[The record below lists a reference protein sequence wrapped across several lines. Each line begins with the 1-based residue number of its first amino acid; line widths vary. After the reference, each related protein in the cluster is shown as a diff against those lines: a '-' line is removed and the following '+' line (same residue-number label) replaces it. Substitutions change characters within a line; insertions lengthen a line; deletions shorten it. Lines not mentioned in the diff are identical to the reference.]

1 MGRDYG
7 RAAAARTR
15 ASPIE
20 QRGPG
25 RRAVILEREVL
36 HARGG
41 DVTQTAGAKA
51 PREEVQQRL
60 LELLAEQSRR
70 VPIAVGCLLVVVAL
84 MAAQRMP
91 AWIPSVWLVAAI
103 AVLLVRRRWLRRLHA
118 QTQVPT
124 RDRLRTAV
132 FLSCLNGCMH
142 GLILACFPVL
152 SEPER
157 SFVTLLVL
165 GLSTGSVGTTAG
177 HRSVY
182 LSYVI
187 PAAGTLPL
195 WWLVNWG
202 GSTSGW
208 TSLSL
213 SVLSALYLWLLVGVA
228 NNAWRN
234 FSESVQMR
242 FQDRELAAQ
251 LREALAQ
258 ATQANQAK
266 TRFLAAASHDLR
278 QPLHTIGLLVA
289 ALSLRPIEGRDR
301 EVVDLLSQVTVAL
314 SEQLDQLLDISKLD
328 AGVVEP
334 VKKIVDLGE
343 MLRMHHAEMRAAIEE
358 KGLRAVIEAPTGIRA
373 WTDPALV
380 LRVLRNLTENA
391 IKFTQR
397 GQIALRLRNVDGV
410 AVISVEDTGRG
421 IPPADQRMV
430 FEEFYQ
436 VDNPERDRTKGLGL
450 GLSIVRRLC
459 SLLGITLELRS
470 AEGQGTAMTLRVPLE
485 TYGMLAPVPP
495 QATRSQSFAGLT
507 VLVIDDER
515 SVRMGMRVLLE
526 ELGCRYVEACSI
538 EEATREALA
547 ARPDVVLA
555 DMRLRNEETGIEAIS
570 SICAAI
576 GETPAVLISGDTAPD
591 RLQEATRAGIK
602 LLHKPVSLPTLQA
615 ELGRLL
621 DEKGPRHEP
630 GSRA

>member
-1 MGRDYG
+1 MTQTV
-7 RAAAARTR
+7 AAR
-15 ASPIE
+15 
-20 QRGPG
+20 
-25 RRAVILEREVL
+25 
-36 HARGG
+36 
-41 DVTQTAGAKA
+41 A

-60 LELLAEQSRR
+60 LEMLAEQSRR
-70 VPIAVGCLLVVVAL
+70 VPIAVGCLLVVVAF

-91 AWIPSVWLVAAI
+91 AWVPGLWLVAAI
-103 AVLLVRRRWLRRLHA
+103 AMRLVRRQWLGRLPA
-118 QTQVPT
+118 QSQVPT

-132 FLSCLNGCMH
+132 FLSCMNGCLH
-142 GLILACFPVL
+142 GLMLASFPVL
-152 SEPER
+152 SDAER

-165 GLSTGSVGTTAG
+165 GLCTGAVGTTAG

-182 LSYVI
+182 LAYLVT
-187 PAAGTLPL
+187 AAGTLPF
-195 WWLVNWG
+195 WWLVNPG
-202 GSTSGW
+202 GQGAGW
-208 TSLSL
+208 TSVSL
-213 SVLSALYLWLLVGVA
+213 SVLSALYLWLLIGLA
-228 NNAWRN
+228 DNAWRN

-242 FQDRELAAQ
+242 FQDRELASQ

-328 AGVVEP
+328 AGIVEP
-334 VKKIVDLGE
+334 DKKIVDLGE

-358 KGLRAVIEAPTGIRA
+358 KGLRAIVDAPTGVRA

-391 IKFTQR
+391 IKFTPR
-397 GQIALRLRNVDGV
+397 GHIALRLRVEEGIGR
-410 AVISVEDTGRG
+410 ISVEDTGRG
-421 IPPADQRMV
+421 IPSAEQAMV

-459 SLLGITLELRS
+459 TLLGISLDLQS
-470 AEGQGTAMTLRVPLE
+470 APGQGTTMVLQVPLE
-485 TYGMLAPVPP
+485 TFGVAPPTQQP
-495 QATRSQSFAGLT
+495 LLRTQSFAGLT

-526 ELGCRYVEACSI
+526 ELGCRYLEASSI
-538 EEATREALA
+538 EEATREAIA
-547 ARPDVVLA
+547 ARPDVILA
-555 DMRLRNEETGIEAIS
+555 DMRLRNEETGIAAIA
-570 SICAAI
+570 SIVAAI
-576 GETPAVLISGDTAPD
+576 GGTPAVLISGDTAPD
-591 RLQEATRAGIK
+591 RLQEANRAGIK

-615 ELGRLL
+615 ELGRILE
-621 DEKGPRHEP
+621 EKGPRHEHTARP
-630 GSRA
+630 

>member
-1 MGRDYG
+1 M
-7 RAAAARTR
+7 
-15 ASPIE
+15 
-20 QRGPG
+20 
-25 RRAVILEREVL
+25 
-36 HARGG
+36 
-41 DVTQTAGAKA
+41 QTAGARA

-70 VPIAVGCLLVVVAL
+70 VPIAVGCMLVIVAL

-91 AWIPSVWLVAAI
+91 PWIPVVWATAAI
-103 AVLLVRRRWLRRLHA
+103 LVLAVRWQWLGRLPG
-118 QTQVPT
+118 QTQIPT
-124 RDRLRTAV
+124 RDRLRVAV
-132 FLSCLNGCMH
+132 RLSCINGCVH
-142 GLILACFPVL
+142 GLMLLAFPVL
-152 SEPER
+152 TDAER
-157 SFVTLLVL
+157 SFFTLLL
-165 GLSTGSVGTTAG
+165 LSMCTGAVGTTAG

-182 LSYVI
+182 LSYLA
-187 PAAGTLPL
+187 PAAGTLPV
-195 WWLVNWG
+195 WWLLRP
-202 GSTSGW
+202 SAASAGW
-208 TSLSL
+208 TSVSLALL
-213 SVLSALYLWLLVGVA
+213 SVLYLWLLVGIA

-334 VKKIVDLGE
+334 DKKIVDLGE

-358 KGLRAVIEAPTGIRA
+358 KGLRAVLDAPMGVRS
-373 WTDPALV
+373 WTDPALL

-391 IKFTQR
+391 IKFTQH
-397 GQIALRLRNVDGV
+397 GHIALRLRVVEGV
-410 AVISVEDTGRG
+410 ATISVEDTGRG
-421 IPPADQRMV
+421 IPRADQAMV

-436 VDNPERDRTKGLGL
+436 VDNPERDRAKGLGL

-459 SLLGITLELRS
+459 SLLGVAQDLHSVEDQGTTITL
-470 AEGQGTAMTLRVPLE
+470 GVPLE
-485 TYGMLAPVPP
+485 TFGTLAPVQP
-495 QATRSQSFAGLT
+495 QPARAQSFAGLT

-526 ELGCRYVEACSI
+526 ELGCHYVEASSI
-538 EEATREALA
+538 EEATREAIA
-547 ARPDVVLA
+547 AHPDVVLA
-555 DMRLRNEETGIEAIS
+555 DMRLRNEETGIQAIS

-591 RLQEATRAGIK
+591 RLQEANRAGIK

-615 ELGRLL
+615 ELGRIL
-621 DEKGPRHEP
+621 DEKGPRHEHTR
-630 GSRA
+630 S

>member
-1 MGRDYG
+1 M
-7 RAAAARTR
+7 
-15 ASPIE
+15 
-20 QRGPG
+20 
-25 RRAVILEREVL
+25 
-36 HARGG
+36 
-41 DVTQTAGAKA
+41 QTAGARA
-51 PREEVQQRL
+51 PREEVHQRL
-60 LELLAEQSRR
+60 LELVAEQSRR
-70 VPIAVGCLLVVVAL
+70 VPVAVGCLLVVVAL

-91 AWIPSVWLVAAI
+91 FWIPALWLAGAI
-103 AVLLVRRRWLRRLHA
+103 AVLLLRRRILPRLPA
-118 QTQVPT
+118 RSDLPT
-124 RDRLRTAV
+124 AERVRTAV
-132 FLSCLNGCMH
+132 TLSFANGVLH
-142 GLILACFPVL
+142 GLMLAAFPWL
-152 SEPER
+152 LDTER

-165 GLSTGSVGTTAG
+165 GLCTGAVGTTAG
-177 HRSVY
+177 HRRIY
-182 LSYVI
+182 LAYII

-195 WWLVNWG
+195 WWLLNPG
-202 GSTSGW
+202 GAAAGW
-208 TSLSL
+208 TELSL
-213 SVLSALYLWLLVGVA
+213 AVLAAMYLWLLVGVA

-234 FSESVQMR
+234 FSESVQIR
-242 FQDRELAAQ
+242 FQDREMAAQ

-328 AGVVEP
+328 AGIVEP

-358 KGLRAVIEAPTGIRA
+358 RGLRAVLDAPTGVRC

-391 IKFTQR
+391 IKFTPG
-397 GQIALRLRNVDGV
+397 GQIALRLRTVDGMAHIV
-410 AVISVEDTGRG
+410 VEDTGHG
-421 IPPADQRMV
+421 IPQAEQAMV

-459 SLLGITLELRS
+459 ELLGITLQLHS
-470 AEGQGTAMTLRVPLE
+470 VAGQGTTITLKVPLE
-485 TYGMLAPVPP
+485 SIGLLAPA
-495 QATRSQSFAGLT
+495 QSQPASTESFAGLT

-526 ELGCRYVEACSI
+526 ELGCRCVEACSI
-538 EEATREALA
+538 EEATHAALA
-547 ARPDVVLA
+547 SPPHVILA
-555 DMRLRNEETGIEAIS
+555 DMRLRNGENGI
-570 SICAAI
+570 AAI
-576 GETPAVLISGDTAPD
+576 AAVVEAAGATPALLISGDTAPD
-591 RLQEATRAGIK
+591 RLQDANRAGIK

-615 ELGRLL
+615 ELGRILHQ
-621 DEKGPRHEP
+621 KGPRHEP
-630 GSRA
+630 HSARP